1 VFMATQIQS
10 AEHKREPSRQRAPAK
25 PAAQG
30 PVALAPAPNLALLQ
44 RAIADPR
51 AASPRDILALQRL
64 AGNRAVT
71 RLIQSFGKL
80 RVQTKLAVGPAGDK
94 YEQEADRVAEQ
105 VVSGQSS
112 HREASLS
119 AVGGRRSAVSRQAEE
134 EEEVQTKPLAASIT
148 PLVQR
153 QVEEEEEEVQAKPL
167 VQRQA
172 EEEEVQTKALV
183 QRRTNGGFEAGPEI
197 ESRLAALKGGGS
209 PLPGE
214 VRAAMEPP
222 FGADFSGVRVHTG
235 GETDQLNRQLSAQA
249 FTHGQD
255 IYMSAGKYA
264 PGTTAGNRLLAHELT
279 HVVQQSA
286 GRVRRD
292 TGGMTARPA
301 RNASEREAAA
311 GSHGEPAL
319 PSAAQEQ
326 TSETSGHDFGVV
338 HSSLDMSAVIQCTLD
353 QHIRPAQL
361 ADDHYPFIE
370 PQHPSDGDK
379 IYFWPRPSE
388 PESRKEI
395 NCQNAVALALAAD
408 QGVLGRN
415 YEATRKGSG
424 QFLDA
429 WLPFNARLTSISEQ
443 TSRIM
448 KLLRRAGD
456 IVYWKR
462 GERGLTEH
470 YGVVMPG
477 AQNVGG
483 YNQHGRVGN
492 TNTGEYNAAP
502 PEISWWRNDDERAVY
517 RP

>member
-1 VFMATQIQS
+1 MASQIQS
-10 AEHKREPSRQRAPAK
+10 AGHKRELSRQRAPAK
-25 PAAQG
+25 PVARG

-44 RAIADPR
+44 RAIADPSR
-51 AASPRDILALQRL
+51 ARPADILALQRA

-71 RLIQSFGKL
+71 RLIQSSGKL
-80 RVQTKLAVGPAGDK
+80 RVQTKLAVGPAGDR
-94 YEQEADRVAEQ
+94 YEQEADRVADQ
-105 VVSGQSS
+105 VVSSQ
-112 HREASLS
+112 LS
-119 AVGGRRSAVSRQAEE
+119 AIGGRRSAVSRQAEE

-153 QVEEEEEEVQAKPL
+153 QAEEEEEEVQTKPL

-172 EEEEVQTKALV
+172 EEEEEEVQTKALV
-183 QRRTNGGFEAGPEI
+183 QRRTDGGFEAGPEI
-197 ESRLAALKGGGS
+197 ESRLAAQQGGGS

-235 GETDQLNRQLSAQA
+235 GEADDLNRQLSAQA

-255 IYMSAGKYA
+255 IYMRAGKYA
-264 PGTTAGNRLLAHELT
+264 PGTPAGNRLLAHELT

-292 TGGMTARPA
+292 TGGMTARSA
-301 RNASEREAAA
+301 RNASERETAA
-311 GSHGEPAL
+311 GSHGEQAL

-326 TSETSGHDFGVV
+326 TSETSGHDLSVV
-338 HSSLDMSAVIQCTLD
+338 HSPLDTSAVIQRTLD

-361 ADDHYPFIE
+361 ADEHYPFIE
-370 PQHPSDGDK
+370 PQHPSDDDK
-379 IYFWPRPSE
+379 IYFWPRPAE

-415 YEATRKGSG
+415 YERTREGSD
-424 QFLDA
+424 QFLDD
-429 WLPFNARLTSISEQ
+429 WLPFNTRLASISEQ
-443 TSRIM
+443 MSPIK
-448 KLLRRAGD
+448 KLLKRAGD
-456 IVYWKR
+456 IVFWKR

-477 AQNVGG
+477 TKNVGG

-492 TNTGEYNAAP
+492 TNTGEYNADP
-502 PEISWWRNDDERAVY
+502 PDISWWSNDGERAVY